1 MKKILVVD
9 NDRIMLELI
18 SRFLKKTGYEVVTA
32 ESGINALD
40 VLKTYSPD
48 VIFID
53 LVMPNIDGKS
63 LCQIIRGIEKFSNVY
78 LIILSAISAEQWVDI
93 AKLGAN
99 ACIAKGPFDEMSRH
113 ITVALDQ
120 PETTSE
126 RCLSGEIL
134 GVQGVYPR
142 GITKEL
148 LSVKRHYEIIL
159 DKMSEGIIE
168 INSERRIVFANS
180 AILSMINIPKE
191 TLLGSHFVDL
201 FSGDEHLRVSDLME
215 KTDKRAKRITED
227 SPLRLNKHYI
237 TLDVLSL
244 DEDESVL
251 LIVLRDV
258 TEHKQAESV
267 LLKSQKL
274 QGVLEMAEAICYELN
289 KPIQAVLGY
298 SDLLL
303 LEMANDNPFYDK
315 IRKVNEQVQEL
326 GSITH
331 KLSCVTRYETMG
343 YLNGKIIDIDKS
355 ST

>member
-9 NDRIMLELI
+9 NDRIILGLI
-18 SRFLKKTGYEVVTA
+18 SKFLKKKGYEVVTA

-40 VLKTYSPD
+40 VLKTYTPD
-48 VIFID
+48 IIFID

-63 LCQIIRGIEKFSNVY
+63 LCHIIRGMEKFSNVY

-148 LSVKRHYEIIL
+148 LSVKRHYETIL

-168 INSERRIVFANS
+168 INSERRIVFANP
-180 AILSMINIPKE
+180 AILSMIDIPE
-191 TLLGSHFVDL
+191 ENLLGSHFVDL

-215 KTDKRAKRITED
+215 KTDKRSKRITED

-289 KPIQAVLGY
+289 EPIQAILGY

-315 IRKVNEQVQEL
+315 IRKVNEQVQKL
-326 GSITH
+326 GSITY
-331 KLSCVTRYETMG
+331 KLSCITKYETTDH
-343 YLNGKIIDIDKS
+343 LNGKIIDIDKS